1 MTERNIDPGQAIAP
15 AGGNLHPF
23 ARRKGQAV
31 AAERWTRRD
40 FLALSGV
47 SALVALVPPKTLL
60 AATAPSSAPQ
70 PGPVPADAAS
80 LYRNAFVLDANT
92 LASFG
97 YTQFDK
103 DAAGKLV
110 AIRNSGLTAFKSTL
124 GGDNGNFEDTVADI
138 AAAQSLIDQHP
149 ELFIRVVRPGDLD
162 RAKPEGRIAVILSF
176 EAASMLGDK
185 IERIELF
192 RQLGILV
199 MQLTYNRRTPFGCG
213 CLDGDSDGVTELGRQ
228 AIAKMN
234 ELGVALD
241 LSHANVQTTED
252 GIRLSQRPPVFTHA
266 GCRAVF
272 EHPRNKTDR
281 EMRALADKGGVMGI
295 YMLPYLTADT
305 RQPTLADYMRHMVH
319 ALDVC
324 GEDHVGIGTD
334 SMFFTVGADDLK
346 QVAALELQRKKQGLG
361 APGENRPPYL
371 PDINTPRKLEY
382 VAGALL
388 KHGYSAR
395 VTDKVLGLNFRRVFQ
410 DIWTV

>member
-1 MTERNIDPGQAIAP
+1 MAT
-15 AGGNLHPF
+15 
-23 ARRKGQAV
+23 
-31 AAERWTRRD
+31 ERWTRRD

-47 SALVALVPPKTLL
+47 SALAALVPPRTLR
-60 AATAPSSAPQ
+60 AAAAPSSVAPT
-70 PGPVPADAAS
+70 GTIPANVET

-97 YTQFDK
+97 YTQFEK
-103 DAAGKLV
+103 DAAGKLA
-110 AIRNSGLTAFKSTL
+110 AIRGSGLTAFKSTL
-124 GGDNGNFEDTVADI
+124 GGDGANFEDTVADI
-138 AAAQSLIDQHP
+138 AAAQSLIDKHP
-149 ELFIRVVRPGDLD
+149 ELFIKVVRPSDLD
-162 RAKPEGRIAVILSF
+162 RAKPEGKIAVILSF
-176 EAASMLGDK
+176 EAASMLDGK
-185 IERIELF
+185 VERIELF
-192 RQLGILV
+192 RQLDVLV

-213 CLDGDSDGVTELGRQ
+213 CLDGDSDGVTDLGRQ
-228 AIAKMN
+228 AIARMN
-234 ELGVALD
+234 ALGVALD
-241 LSHANVQTTED
+241 LSHANVKTTED
-252 GIRLSQRPPVFTHA
+252 GIRLSTRPPVFTHA

-272 EHPRNKTDR
+272 DHPRNKTDR
-281 EMRALADKGGVMGI
+281 DMRALAGKGGVMGI
-295 YMLPYLTADT
+295 YMLPFLTVDS
-305 RQPTLADYMRHMVH
+305 RQPTLDDYMRHMVH

-346 QVAALELQRKKQGLG
+346 AIAADEARRKKAGLG

-410 DIWTV
+410 EIWAV

>member
-1 MTERNIDPGQAIAP
+1 M
-15 AGGNLHPF
+15 
-23 ARRKGQAV
+23 

-281 EMRALADKGGVMGI
+281 E
-295 YMLPYLTADT
+295 
-305 RQPTLADYMRHMVH
+305 
-319 ALDVC
+319 
-324 GEDHVGIGTD
+324 
-334 SMFFTVGADDLK
+334 
-346 QVAALELQRKKQGLG
+346 
-361 APGENRPPYL
+361 
-371 PDINTPRKLEY
+371 
-382 VAGALL
+382 
-388 KHGYSAR
+388 
-395 VTDKVLGLNFRRVFQ
+395 
-410 DIWTV
+410 

>member
-1 MTERNIDPGQAIAP
+1 MSG
-15 AGGNLHPF
+15 
-23 ARRKGQAV
+23 
-31 AAERWTRRD
+31 AAA
-40 FLALSGV
+40 LA
-47 SALVALVPPKTLL
+47 ALVPPQTLL
-60 AATAPSSAPQ
+60 AATTPSSAPQ
-70 PGPVPADAAS
+70 AGAVPANVGS

-97 YTQFDK
+97 YTQYDK
-103 DAAGKLV
+103 DVTGKLA

-124 GGDNGNFEDTVADI
+124 GGDNANFEDTVADI
-138 AAAQSLIDQHP
+138 AVAQSLIDKHP
-149 ELFIRVVRPGDLD
+149 ELFIKVVRPGDLD
-162 RAKPEGRIAVILSF
+162 RAKPEGKIAVILSF

-185 IERIELF
+185 VERVELF
-192 RQLGILV
+192 RQLDILV

-213 CLDGDSDGVTELGRQ
+213 CLDGDSDGVTDLGRQ

-241 LSHANVQTTED
+241 LSHANVKTTED
-252 GIRLSQRPPVFTHA
+252 GIRLSKRPPVFTHT

-272 EHPRNKTDR
+272 DHPRNKTDR
-281 EMRALADKGGVMGI
+281 DMRALADKGGVMGI
-295 YMLPYLTADT
+295 YMLPFLTADT
-305 RQPTLADYMRHMVH
+305 HQPTLTDYMRHMVH

-334 SMFFTVGADDLK
+334 SMFFTVSADDLK
-346 QVAALELQRKKQGLG
+346 QVAALELQRKNAGLG

-395 VTDKVLGLNFRRVFQ
+395 VTEKVLGLNFRRVFQ
-410 DIWTV
+410 EIWTV